1 MRLLMCG
8 SRWYRRWGTILAVI
22 LHERPDE
29 VIEGEAPGADTI
41 ARVVAESLGIPVRKF
56 PADWK
61 RYGKPAGHI
70 RNQQMI
76 DEGRP
81 DKGVAFHPDIEN
93 SRGTR
98 DMVERLARARIPYRI
113 VAD

>member
-1 MRLLMCG
+1 MLMFG

-22 LHERPDE
+22 LHERPDV

-41 ARVVAESLGIPVRKF
+41 SRVVAESLGIPVRKF
-56 PADWK
+56 PADWD
-61 RYGKPAGHI
+61 RYGKAAGMI
-70 RNQQMI
+70 RNQQQI

-81 DKGVAFHPDIEN
+81 DKGVAFHTDIEN

-98 DMVERLARARIPYRI
+98 DMVERLARAGIPYRI
-113 VAD
+113 VNE